1 MATLRFTPKTLAISD
16 PREMPIYSIPLTAH
30 YLRLPVATLR
40 SWVSGRDYPV
50 QKDSRRRF
58 RPLLELPDP
67 KAHLL
72 SFNNLAEAHVLAAF
86 RRKHRIPLASIRR
99 ALDFLKQEYGQVHP
113 LLEERFETD
122 GISLFVSRL
131 GKLIDVSQAGQLA
144 MREVV
149 ITFLQRLEREDG
161 AVVRLFPFTRA
172 NLEDSP
178 RMVFMDPRFSF
189 GRPVVSRKRVPTSIL
204 AERYQA
210 GDSIDDLATDY
221 GCPRLEIEEGIR
233 CEFDLK
239 AA

>member
-1 MATLRFTPKTLAISD
+1 MTALRFTPRTLAISE
-16 PREMPIYSIPLTAH
+16 PREMPIYSIPLAAH

-86 RRKHRIPLASIRR
+86 RRKHRIPLANIRR
-99 ALDFLKQEYGQVHP
+99 ALDFLKAEFGQAHP

-122 GISLFVSRL
+122 GVSLFVSRL
-131 GKLIDVSQAGQLA
+131 GKLIDVSNAGQLA
-144 MREVV
+144 MRDVV
-149 ITFLQRLEREDG
+149 ATFLQRLEREDG

-172 NLEDSP
+172 RLEESP
-178 RMVFMDPRFSF
+178 RMVFMDPRFAF
-189 GRPVVSRKRVPTSIL
+189 GRPVVSRKRIPTVIL

-210 GDSIDDLATDY
+210 GDSIDDLASDY

-233 CEFDLK
+233 CEFDLQ